1 MTKRLLGALALVT
14 LLLGAA
20 SPGAWAEGGSESKF
34 KSLYIFGD
42 SLSDTGNLFAIT
54 GGLAPPS
61 PPYFAGRFSNGP
73 VWVEVFEP
81 LLDPKRDFDTTPVVI
96 DPLANNQAIAG
107 AFTDT
112 RGVAFPGIGV
122 LSQVANFAAAGG
134 KIKHRDLVVV
144 WAGSNNYLGGDSD
157 PVLVVDDLVMAV
169 QELYDLGARW
179 FLVPNL
185 PNLGDTPLGGLV
197 LDPVAAAGLNALTAG
212 HNAILAGAM
221 AGLSAELDVD
231 IVIVD
236 INAMFRAILT
246 DPAAFGFANVTV
258 PCLIQQPDGTRVPTG
273 ACPPDGDSY
282 DATGVLFW
290 DLIHPTA
297 AAHALVAMVARTTLS
312 ASTVLTVAAGE

>member
-20 SPGAWAEGGSESKF
+20 GPGAWAEGGSGSKF
-34 KSLYIFGD
+34 KSLYVFGD
-42 SLSDTGNLFAIT
+42 SLSDTGNLFAMT
-54 GGLAPPS
+54 GGFEPPS

-73 VWVEVFEP
+73 VWIEVFEP
-81 LLDPKRDFDTTPVVI
+81 FLDPKRDFDTTPVVI
-96 DPLANNQAIAG
+96 DPLANNHAIAG

-112 RGVAFPGIGV
+112 RGPFPGTGV
-122 LSQVANFAAAGG
+122 LSQIANFAAAGG

-144 WAGSNNYLGGDSD
+144 WAGANNYLGGDSD
-157 PVLVVDDLVMAV
+157 PVLVVDDLVTAV

-197 LDPVAAAGLNALTAG
+197 LGPEAAAGLNALTAG

-221 AGLSAELDVD
+221 IELSDDLDIE
-231 IVIVD
+231 IVLVD
-236 INAMFRAILT
+236 INEAFRAIRT
-246 DPAAFGFANVTV
+246 NPTAFGFINVTV
-258 PCLIQQPDGTRVPTG
+258 PCLIQQPDGSRIPSG
-273 ACPPDGDSY
+273 ACPPEGDSY

-297 AAHALVAMVARTTLS
+297 AAHALLALVAQTTLS
-312 ASTVLTVAAGE
+312 AARAFEVAADD

>member
-1 MTKRLLGALALVT
+1 MIKRLLGALALVT

-20 SPGAWAEGGSESKF
+20 SPDAWAEGGSGSKF
-34 KSLYIFGD
+34 KSIYVFGD
-42 SLSDTGNLFAIT
+42 SLSDTGNLFGMT
-54 GGLAPPS
+54 GGFEPPS

-73 VWVEVFEP
+73 IWVEVFDQ

-96 DPLANNQAIAG
+96 KPLANNQAVGG

-112 RGVAFPGIGV
+112 RGEVLPGSGV

-144 WAGSNNYLGGDSD
+144 WAGANNYLGGDID
-157 PVLVVDDLVMAV
+157 PFLVVDDLVTAV

-197 LDPVAAAGLNALTAG
+197 LDPEEAAGLNALTAG

-221 AGLSAELDVD
+221 AALSAELGVD

-236 INAMFRAILT
+236 INAMFQAILT
-246 DPAAFGFANVTV
+246 EPAAYGFANVTV
-258 PCLIQQPDGTRVPTG
+258 PCLIQQPDGSRVPSG
-273 ACPPDGDSY
+273 ACPPDGDTY

-297 AAHALVAMVARTTLS
+297 AGHALVAMVARTTLS
-312 ASTVLTVAAGE
+312 ASTTLMVAAGE

>member
-1 MTKRLLGALALVT
+1 MIKRFLLALAFVAVASAGALAQ
-14 LLLGAA
+14 GA
-20 SPGAWAEGGSESKF
+20 SGSKF
-34 KSLYIFGD
+34 KSIHVFGD

-54 GGLAPPS
+54 GGFEPPS

-73 VWVEVFEP
+73 VWVEVFDQ
-81 LLDPKRDFDTTPVVI
+81 LLDPKRDFDITPVVI

-112 RGVAFPGIGV
+112 RGEAFPGIGV

-134 KIKHRDLVVV
+134 KIKHKDLVVI
-144 WAGSNNYLGGDSD
+144 WAGANNYLGGDSD
-157 PVLVVDDLVMAV
+157 PFPVVGALATAV
-169 QELYDLGARW
+169 EELYDLGARW

-197 LDPVAAAGLNALTAG
+197 LSPEQAAGLNALTGA
-212 HNAILAGAM
+212 HNAILAGVM
-221 AGLSAELDVD
+221 AGLSADLDVD

-236 INAMFRAILT
+236 VNATFQAILANPT
-246 DPAAFGFANVTV
+246 AFGFTNVTV
-258 PCLIQQPDGTRVPTG
+258 PCLIQQPDGSRVPSG
-273 ACPPDGDSY
+273 ACPPDGETF

-297 AAHALVAMVARTTLS
+297 AGHALVAMVAHTTLS
-312 ASTVLTVAAGE
+312 AATVLAVAAGN